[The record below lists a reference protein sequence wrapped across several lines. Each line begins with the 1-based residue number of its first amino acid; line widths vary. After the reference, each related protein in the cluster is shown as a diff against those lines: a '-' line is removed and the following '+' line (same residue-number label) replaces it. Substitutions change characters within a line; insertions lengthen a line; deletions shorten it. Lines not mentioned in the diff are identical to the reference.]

1 MKRRALLSMAGA
13 APLLAV
19 KPPREPM
26 PKFQAKSLDGQVH
39 TRESLKGKVVLVQ
52 HWATWCGYC
61 RKDEPAVEQILK
73 DHAKDGLVV
82 LAINAGETKAKVS
95 SYLLE
100 HPRTA
105 KVVLTPDTNLAVLFE
120 GAGLPAYIL
129 IDRESKIAAM
139 QPGAGGL
146 MALRGMLK
154 EVDLTRPGG
163 E

>member
-1 MKRRALLSMAGA
+1 MKRRALLSLAGA
-13 APLLAV
+13 VPLLAV

-26 PKFQAKSLDGQVH
+26 PKFQAKSLDGQVY

-61 RKDEPAVEQILK
+61 RKDEPAVEQVIK

-82 LAINAGETKAKVS
+82 LAINAAESKAKVTT
-95 SYLLE
+95 YLLE

-105 KVVLTPDTNLAVLFE
+105 KVVLTPDTNLAALFE

-129 IDRESKIAAM
+129 IDRESNIAAM
-139 QPGAGGL
+139 QPGSGGL

-154 EVDLTRPGG
+154 EVDLVRPGG